1 MVSTQ
6 NATLPMT
13 LELDSVN
20 YHPQSSC
27 GKVMFSQAF
36 VILFMEVYPS
46 MHWGRH
52 PPGQTTP
59 WADNTRSDTSRR
71 PMQQTVRILLECILV
86 IQYVKYFKL
95 KNYSACCSTV
105 WFITSSFY

>member
-46 MHWGRH
+46 MHWGRT
-52 PPGQTTP
+52 PP
-59 WADNTRSDTSRR
+59 WADNPLGRQH
-71 PMQQTVRILLECILV
+71 PVRHLPTANAADSTHPTGMHSC
-86 IQYVKYFKL
+86 
-95 KNYSACCSTV
+95 YSIC
-105 WFITSSFY
+105 